1 MSFRM
6 ANVQPSIG
14 KWFPVALL
22 VGVLAGL
29 SVYITIQI
37 GMSNPSWGW
46 FAAPWVLFISWGA
59 WFSIGAKMHRMTKFI
74 AALTGGVVFGWLT
87 LFVNA
92 MFFTPWFGATLGLPL
107 TVVAAATCI
116 VLLELTSLFE
126 LAFIYFFT
134 YAGYFAYVFGGFA
147 GQSADATGWLWNGIY
162 FWILLMVGVLFA
174 VVNVYLKN
182 MLFNVERVPLD
193 QRNTLFDKEM

>member
-1 MSFRM
+1 M
-6 ANVQPSIG
+6 
-14 KWFPVALL
+14 ALL

-29 SVYITIQI
+29 SVYLTIQI

-87 LFVNA
+87 VIA
-92 MFFTPWFGATLGLPL
+92 SSWFTAWFGAALGLPL

-147 GQSADATGWLWNGIY
+147 GQGVDPLMNAVY
-162 FWILLMVGVLFA
+162 FWVLLMLGVVFA